1 MTVTLT
7 HEGFIKRTSEKLYK
21 SQKRGGVGRT
31 GATSKNNDFA
41 EHVFVAST
49 HDYVIFF
56 TSSGKC
62 FWRKVHELPESSL
75 TARGRALTNILE
87 LSENEKVRSY
97 ISLKNFDQD
106 KFLIMTTKS
115 GIIKKTKLE
124 QYSRPRSN
132 GIIAINLKSNDE
144 LISVRTSSGGDQIL
158 ISTHNGQAIRFNEND
173 VRSVGRNSM
182 GVKGISLKGD
192 DYVVSSEVIKDLS
205 SQILTITE
213 NGFGKRTE
221 VEKYRLIGRGGK
233 GVTTLKITEKTGSI
247 INAFQV
253 KNGDDIILLSSVGK
267 ANRLKS
273 SDISIIGRA
282 TQGVRLMRLE
292 EDIKVVAAA
301 KVDEKV
307 NDD

>member
-1 MTVTLT
+1 M
-7 HEGFIKRTSEKLYK
+7 
-21 SQKRGGVGRT
+21 
-31 GATSKNNDFA
+31 
-41 EHVFVAST
+41 
-49 HDYVIFF
+49 
-56 TSSGKC
+56 C
-62 FWRKVHELPESSL
+62 
-75 TARGRALTNILE
+75 
-87 LSENEKVRSY
+87 
-97 ISLKNFDQD
+97 
-106 KFLIMTTKS
+106 
-115 GIIKKTKLE
+115 
-124 QYSRPRSN
+124 
-132 GIIAINLKSNDE
+132 
-144 LISVRTSSGGDQIL
+144 
-158 ISTHNGQAIRFNEND
+158 IRD
-173 VRSVGRNSM
+173 R
-182 GVKGISLKGD
+182 
-192 DYVVSSEVIKDLS
+192 
-205 SQILTITE
+205 TITE

-282 TQGVRLMRLE
+282 TQGVRLMKLE